1 MPYFVKEKPPHAAK
15 DTKHVGEITKHTGE
29 NYEAHRENTCALL
42 KRTRLIVI
50 SSQLSFNH
58 IAIVIQSH
66 RNCHVIA
73 SQLSFDRIAA
83 VVYMH
88 GSCRV

>member
-58 IAIVIQSH
+58 IAIV
-66 RNCHVIA
+66 
-73 SQLSFDRIAA
+73 
-83 VVYMH
+83 M
-88 GSCRV
+88 